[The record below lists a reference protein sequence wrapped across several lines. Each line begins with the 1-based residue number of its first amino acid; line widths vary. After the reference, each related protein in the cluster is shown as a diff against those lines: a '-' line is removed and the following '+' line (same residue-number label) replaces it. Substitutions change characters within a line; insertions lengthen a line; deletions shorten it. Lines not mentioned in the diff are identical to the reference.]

1 MNPTTLL
8 LIDDDPDY
16 CLQLKEAGREY
27 RFDILYHHNLEEGMK
42 TLALSTRI
50 KAVILDGHC
59 VLGPDQKSAARTN
72 FVYHAMQQIKD
83 IGNKYSRNIPY
94 CVNTRDL
101 GDFREDLDGI
111 APVFQKTVQH
121 PEMFDW
127 LKNAISL
134 LPETLIKKRYDDI
147 FSKTASHFTEEEE
160 ELLVD
165 VLQTAHLSDPSR
177 IITNLALLRRLLER
191 LVDIG
196 CIIKF
201 KKQPHEFT
209 VGQGSRTKR
218 ILDAMNQN
226 VLPSDLYVSA
236 NQLYATC
243 SKYGNHQGLKTN
255 GATFKPGRYT
265 VQRLVFAYLELADY
279 LLITKV

>member
-8 LIDDDPDY
+8 LIDDDPSY
-16 CLQLKEAGREY
+16 CLLVKEAAKAY
-27 RFDILYHHNLEEGMK
+27 RFDIQYHHNLEEGMQA
-42 TLALSTRI
+42 LALSRRF

-59 VLGPDQKSAARTN
+59 VLEPDQKSAARTN

-83 IGNKYSRNIPY
+83 IEKEYSRMIPY
-94 CVNTRDL
+94 CVNTGNL

-111 APVFQKTVQH
+111 APVFQKNIQQTD
-121 PEMFDW
+121 MFDW

-134 LPETLIKKRYDDI
+134 LPETLIRKRYDDI
-147 FSKTASHFTEEEE
+147 FSKTATHFTEEEE
-160 ELLVD
+160 DLLID
-165 VLQTAHLSDPSR
+165 VLQTAHLSDPSL

-191 LVDIG
+191 LVDIA
-196 CIIKF
+196 CTVKL
-201 KKQPHEFT
+201 KKQPHEFS

-218 ILDAMNQN
+218 ILEAMHQN
-226 VLPSDLYVSA
+226 VLPSDLFVSA

-243 SKYGNHQGLKTN
+243 SKYGNHQDLKTI

-265 VQRLVFAYLELADY
+265 AQRLVFAYLELADY
-279 LLITKV
+279 LLSTKA